1 MNVKYHSNQKTTDQY
16 IAENVSKSINHRNVV
31 AVLAMVEEV
40 AMVEDLAMAEDPD
53 LAETIDQEKCSRQ
66 HAGIVAMNVKY
77 HSNQKTIDQY
87 IAENVSKTT
96 NKTRKTVLSNSQNY
110 KILSKQEIKIYIK

>member
-1 MNVKYHSNQKTTDQY
+1 MNVKYHSNQKMTDQF

-31 AVLAMVEEV
+31 VVLAMVEV

-53 LAETIDQEKCSRQ
+53 LAETIDQEKCSKQ
-66 HAGIVAMNVKY
+66 HAGIVGMNVKY
-77 HSNQKTIDQY
+77 HSNQKMTDQF

-110 KILSKQEIKIYIK
+110 KILSKQKIKIFY